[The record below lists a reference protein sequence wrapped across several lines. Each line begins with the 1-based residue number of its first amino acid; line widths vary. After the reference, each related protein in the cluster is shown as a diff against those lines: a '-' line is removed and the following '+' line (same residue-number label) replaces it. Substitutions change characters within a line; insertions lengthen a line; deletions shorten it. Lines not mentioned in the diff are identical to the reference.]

1 MRKVVVVVA
10 AGWLALNGCS
20 RGAELPAATG
30 LLAPTP
36 QPSNAGQQVTV
47 LGVARAGGL
56 PGCDTLVTEDGM
68 HYLLLD
74 VPHPPLNTPVEVT
87 GVLDT
92 SLVSYCNSGQ
102 PLHVQRI
109 SRR

>member
-10 AGWLALNGCS
+10 AGLLALHGCA
-20 RGAELPAATG
+20 RGAELPAAPG
-30 LLAPTP
+30 SLAPSP
-36 QPSNAGQQVTV
+36 QPTNAGQQVTV
-47 LGVARAGGL
+47 LGVIRAGGL

-74 VPHPPLNTPVEVT
+74 TSHPPLNTRVEVA

-92 SLVSYCNSGQ
+92 SLISYCNSGQ